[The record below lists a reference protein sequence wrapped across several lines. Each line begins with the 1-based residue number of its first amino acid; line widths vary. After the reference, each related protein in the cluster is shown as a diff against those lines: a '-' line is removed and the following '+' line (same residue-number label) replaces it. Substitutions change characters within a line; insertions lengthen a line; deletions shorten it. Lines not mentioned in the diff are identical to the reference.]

1 MEQRGRAGYSE
12 MGKSGSR
19 EGSAQTYRRNTARR
33 RFPTLPHPVFQPE
46 HKLLAV
52 PFLRIRQAA
61 VQLMEVMKHQY
72 GFLRGRCQQHRP
84 FDRATPAPYPGG
96 PDPLCGYG
104 GRASPHL
111 RLSGGDGPLAEGPR
125 DAAHYQSV

>member
-19 EGSAQTYRRNTARR
+19 EGSAQTCRRNAARR
-33 RFPTLPHPVFQPE
+33 RFPTLPHPVFQPK

-52 PFLRIRQAA
+52 SFLRIRQTA

-72 GFLRGRCQQHRP
+72 GFLWGRR
-84 FDRATPAPYPGG
+84 
-96 PDPLCGYG
+96 
-104 GRASPHL
+104 
-111 RLSGGDGPLAEGPR
+111 
-125 DAAHYQSV
+125 